1 METTQRALAIYNI
14 TNNEFQQRVEK
25 QILVYPAIYHLSDVD
40 EDGNS
45 WFITISKSEYTAL
58 IGGTGSPTNYN
69 SLNNKPQINGT
80 TLIGN
85 ITLNDLGVQPK
96 GDYLTKKDIANK
108 ADKSTTLVGYGIV
121 DAYTKNEIDNQF
133 ATKSQG
139 LKADTAVQPDTLKL
153 YAKIDMVEDTYL
165 TKEEFNEY
173 SLPVAST
180 TTLGGVKIDGN
191 TIVINDGVISAVGG
205 GSGGTTNYN
214 TLSNKPQINGI
225 TLSGN
230 QTSTDLGLQ
239 PAGDY
244 ATTNDLANKAN
255 KSTTLSGYGITD
267 AYTKTESDTKYATS
281 AQGLK
286 ADSAIQPED
295 LSDYLTKNEA
305 NSTYATIT
313 SLDSK
318 ANKSTTLSGYGIED
332 AYTKSEIDSKI
343 SSVFVYKGNV
353 NTVSE
358 LPTENNKVGDVYNVL
373 DTDDNYAWN
382 GTQWDK
388 LGGTI
393 DLSAYATKNDVLTD
407 MIVETNTTVSL
418 EPEKFYSFGEVAQL
432 NITLTAPQENKAPL
446 YAFEFIS
453 GTTPTTL
460 NIEGISW
467 VGGTPTIEASKTYQV
482 SILNNIG
489 VIAYV

>member
-14 TNNEFQQRVEK
+14 TNSEFQQRVEK

-58 IGGTGSPTNYN
+58 IGGSGSPTNYN

-80 TLIGN
+80 ALIGN
-85 ITLNDLGVQPK
+85 ITLNDLGIQPK
-96 GDYLTKKDIANK
+96 GDYLTKNDIVNK
-108 ADKSTTLVGYGIV
+108 ADKSTTLLGYGIV

-180 TTLGGVKIDGN
+180 TTLGGVKIDGS
-191 TIVINDGVISAVGG
+191 TITINDGVISAIGG
-205 GSGGTTNYN
+205 GSGGTTNYDL
-214 TLSNKPQINGI
+214 LSNKPQINGI
-225 TLSGN
+225 TLTGN
-230 QTSTDLGLQ
+230 KTSTDLGLQ
-239 PAGDY
+239 PAGNY
-244 ATTNDLANKAN
+244 AT
-255 KSTTLSGYGITD
+255 Y
-267 AYTKTESDTKYATS
+267 E
-281 AQGLK
+281 QGVK

-305 NSTYATIT
+305 NSKYATIT

-332 AYTKSEIDSKI
+332 AYTKSEVDSKI

-358 LPTENNKVGDVYNVL
+358 LPQENNKVGDVYNVL

-407 MIVETNTTVSL
+407 MITETNTTVSL
-418 EPEKFYSFGEVAQL
+418 EAEKFYSFGEVQQL
-432 NITLTAPQENKAPL
+432 NITLTAPQENKTPL

>member
-14 TNNEFQQRVEK
+14 TNSEFQQRVEK

-58 IGGTGSPTNYN
+58 IGGSGSPTNYN

-85 ITLNDLGVQPK
+85 ITLNDLEVQPK
-96 GDYLTKKDIANK
+96 GDYLTKNDIANK
-108 ADKSTTLVGYGIV
+108 ADKSTTLLGYGIV

-133 ATKSQG
+133 ATKAQG
-139 LKADTAVQPDTLKL
+139 LKADTAVQPDALKL
-153 YAKIDMVEDTYL
+153 YAKVDMVEDTYL

-180 TTLGGVKIDGN
+180 TTLGGVKIDGS
-191 TIVINDGVISAVGG
+191 TITINDGVISAIGG
-205 GSGGTTNYN
+205 GSGGTTNYDL
-214 TLSNKPQINGI
+214 LSNKPQINGI
-225 TLSGN
+225 ILTGN
-230 QTSTDLGLQ
+230 KTSTDLGLQ

-244 ATTNDLANKAN
+244 ATQ
-255 KSTTLSGYGITD
+255 
-267 AYTKTESDTKYATS
+267 E
-281 AQGLK
+281 QGVK

-305 NSTYATIT
+305 NSKYATIT

-353 NTVSE
+353 DTASE
-358 LPTENNKVGDVYNVL
+358 LPQENNKVGDVYNVL

-393 DLSAYATKNDVLTD
+393 DLSAYATKNDILTD
-407 MIVETNTTVSL
+407 MITETNTTVSL
-418 EPEKFYSFGEVAQL
+418 EAEKFYSFGEVQQL
-432 NITLTAPQENKAPL
+432 NITLTAPQENKTPL

-467 VGGTPTIEASKTYQV
+467 VGGTPTIEASRTYQV